1 MSGDILGLYFL
12 GRMLQ
17 HTETVEKVETVGLF
31 RGVQIFEGLLSLE
44 RIYELPGLFYKRIT
58 PNSNLLGTVSSDF
71 QEVVKIWQKRFA

>member
-1 MSGDILGLYFL
+1 MSGDILGLYYL

-17 HTETVEKVETVGLF
+17 HPETVEKVEREGF

-44 RIYELPGLFYKRIT
+44 RIYVPPGLFYKRIT

>member
-17 HTETVEKVETVGLF
+17 HPETVEKVARVGVF

-44 RIYELPGLFYKRIT
+44 RIYVLPGLFYKRIT
-58 PNSNLLGTVSSDF
+58 PNSNLGTVSSDF